1 MTQDRLTCLVED
13 PEDDGQRAD
22 VVLGRRLPGLSRR
35 VARRMAL
42 DGHVRL
48 DGARIPPSTR
58 VHLGQRLDVL
68 WTAPEHAGDGPQ
80 VEILNETPDYVF
92 ALKPAGLHTHRLRPD
107 QPPALADLVAQVHPE
122 CARASTDPREGGA
135 VHRLDLETSG
145 VVLFAR
151 NREAWARAR
160 QAFARGAVR
169 KRYIALCHAP
179 DTWPPE
185 PADNLP
191 GWIAPAD
198 APWELVIRAPVG
210 RGPRRSRAAVSVR
223 GQPATT
229 RLRRCDRSPDGKL
242 VLCELDLQTGR
253 RHQARVHLAWLG
265 APIVGDP
272 RYGLGDDLNHPLML
286 HASLLDLGPDGPC
299 GQAPLPPAF
308 AELLRAHH
316 LEPPPYPEPRRP

>member
-1 MTQDRLTCLVED
+1 MSVDSLTCPVED

-58 VHLGQRLDVL
+58 VRLGQRLEVR
-68 WTAPEHAGDGPQ
+68 WTQPETSSEDPR
-80 VEILNETPDYVF
+80 VEILKVTDDYVF

-107 QPPALADLVAQVHPE
+107 QPPALADMVAEAHPE

-151 NREAWARAR
+151 NRQAWSRAR
-160 QAFARGAVR
+160 QAFASGAVR

-179 DTWPPE
+179 ESWPPDPE
-185 PADNLP
+185 DNLP
-191 GWIAPAD
+191 GWIEPAD
-198 APWELVIRAPVG
+198 PPWELKIRAPVG
-210 RGPRRSRAAVSVR
+210 RGARRSRAAVSLR
-223 GQPATT
+223 GQPALT
-229 RLRRCDRSPDGKL
+229 RLRRCDRSADGSL
-242 VLCELDLQTGR
+242 ILCELDLQTGR
-253 RHQARVHLAWLG
+253 RHQARVHLSWLG

-272 RYGLGDDLNHPLML
+272 RYGPGDDLDQPLML
-286 HASLLDLGPDGPC
+286 HASALDLGPAGPSA
-299 GQAPLPPAF
+299 QAPLPPAF
-308 AELLRAHH
+308 AELLRSHNLQA
-316 LEPPPYPEPRRP
+316 PPVPDRDAP